1 MTQQEFD
8 AAIKPTPEHPI
19 PIDTQ
24 KAISILTLERDL
36 WRKRAI
42 DAQIKLAKHERENER

>member
-1 MTQQEFD
+1 MTRQEFET
-8 AAIKPTPEHPI
+8 AIKPTPEHPI

-36 WRKRAI
+36 WRERAI
-42 DAQIKLAKHERENER
+42 EAEIKLAKYERETE

>member
-1 MTQQEFD
+1 MTQSEFES
-8 AAIKPTPEHPI
+8 AIKPTPTHPI

-36 WRKRAI
+36 WQERAKT
-42 DAQIKLAKHERENER
+42 AQGKLKEYERENK